1 MKSASVLLLITLQ
14 RESSFRNLKTK
25 VKFFSFKPEDSTG
38 EQLTL
43 KARMHEVKSEEH
55 AHETI

>member
-1 MKSASVLLLITLQ
+1 M
-14 RESSFRNLKTK
+14 TK